1 MLMFVIQH
9 QPHRALDS
17 VVMVA
22 LLRCQDAAKTT
33 WGAAARQLA
42 PPGEPRL
49 RRGYEA
55 RFFVT
60 GGGLMSSPLR
70 MERQATDVSLT
81 GFDIAQL
88 RLEAAVRDIGMAQLL
103 SEVVT
108 AAIRICG
115 LIVTTGT

>member
-1 MLMFVIQH
+1 M
-9 QPHRALDS
+9 PGRG
-17 VVMVA
+17 
-22 LLRCQDAAKTT
+22 QDDLGGRSAAI
-33 WGAAARQLA
+33 GAARRAS
-42 PPGEPRL
+42 RL